1 MYARSVEKNIAYG
14 VEEVTKDE
22 VVTAATQANAHD
34 FISDMKEQYDTK
46 TGEKGSQLS
55 GKDDFFYYI
64 LGVRDWSLV
73 TGRGGGLKNGKITG
87 PKLVTPPLKTG

>member
-1 MYARSVEKNIAYG
+1 MEKNIAYG

-55 GKDDFFYYI
+55 GKDDFFLLYP
-64 LGVRDWSLV
+64 WC
-73 TGRGGGLKNGKITG
+73 
-87 PKLVTPPLKTG
+87 